1 MNKFTIP
8 PLPVL
13 SGNARYGQET
23 AFRFNGD
30 VKGPDGYVIKRI
42 DVDSNMVICV
52 PIQQLDAVTGQW
64 HTIGTCC

>member
-42 DVDSNMVICV
+42 DVDSNMVI
-52 PIQQLDAVTGQW
+52 
-64 HTIGTCC
+64 